1 MPHSETTR
9 QPAATRPLLGA
20 LTGFVAVWGL
30 VLAASWS
37 SLTAYGFK
45 RDVLNDAPSA
55 YWPADS
61 QIARRADRSLLL
73 VFLHPMCPCSHATI
87 SELESILPTQNHGA
101 DRNPDVAIVACTPR
115 SMTETWTR
123 TSLVQRA
130 AQLPR
135 AKVYADVGGVEAAR
149 FAATT
154 SGEVVLVDA
163 SGKRLYAGGVTKS
176 RGHVGGNAGAEAVAR
191 LLRGEPE
198 AGAVLPALGCR
209 LVRDAG
215 HDSSNR
221 GESAGSCEGI
231 KS

>member
-1 MPHSETTR
+1 MSHRETTR

-20 LTGFVAVWGL
+20 LTAFVAVWGL

-45 RDVLNDAPSA
+45 RDVPNDTPPAN
-55 YWPADS
+55 WPADS
-61 QIARRADRSLLL
+61 QIMRRADRSLLL

-87 SELESILPTQNHGA
+87 SELESILPDHGA
-101 DRNPDVAIVACTPR
+101 DRGPDVAILACTPWPV
-115 SMTETWTR
+115 TERWTR

-130 AQLPR
+130 ARLPR
-135 AKVYADVGGVEAAR
+135 ANVYTDVGGVEAAR

-191 LLRGEPE
+191 LLRGERQ

-215 HDSSNR
+215 HETYDR
-221 GESAGSCEGI
+221 GESAASCEGI